1 MFVYKVSENNIKICG
16 NDAKSRDLS
25 TTGCQSLVRLMDQEI
40 GWSWSDLYRSLCV
53 CCGEKILMFLQ
64 VNS

>member
-1 MFVYKVSENNIKICG
+1 MSENALKIYG

-25 TTGCQSLVRLMDQEI
+25 TAGCQSLVRLMGQEI

-53 CCGEKILMFLQ
+53 FCGEKILMFLQ
-64 VNS
+64 VNSER